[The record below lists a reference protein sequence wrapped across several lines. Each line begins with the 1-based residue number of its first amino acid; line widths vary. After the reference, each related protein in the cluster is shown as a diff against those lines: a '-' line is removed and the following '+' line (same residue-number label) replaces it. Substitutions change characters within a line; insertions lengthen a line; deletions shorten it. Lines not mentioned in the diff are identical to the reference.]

1 MLDRLQ
7 IVALVATRDF
17 LDVAVYF
24 VIGAAAASLFS
35 TAVNQEVILPLAAN
49 PPLAIVSL
57 MGLASVLS
65 VCSTTDAFIAATLTT
80 FPMAAKLAFLVFGPM
95 LDFKLLFLYGAA
107 FSKRFILLLGVGLF
121 VVIALVCWRL
131 STLNLAW

>member
-1 MLDRLQ
+1 
-7 IVALVATRDF
+7 
-17 LDVAVYF
+17 
-24 VIGAAAASLFS
+24 
-35 TAVNQEVILPLAAN
+35 
-49 PPLAIVSL
+49 

-107 FSKRFILLLGVGLF
+107 FSKRFIILLALGLL
-121 VVIALVCWRL
+121 VVIGLLCWRL
-131 STLNLAW
+131 SSLNLAW